1 MLLILD
7 NRVNKADLLVLIIEN
22 GIVISEEVET
32 EDPVSLGWSVHEFD
46 NALVSLF
53 GKPLISW
60 DFVNFIVTIEFKVD
74 IWYSSMLFISTL
86 ARCESVGH
94 DFTLHFAKESILDCV
109 EVFIWEHIK

>member
-60 DFVNFIVTIEFKVD
+60 NFVNFIVTIEFKVD
-74 IWYSSMLFISTL
+74 IRNSACCSSVHSQDVRVLAMTSHCISL
-86 ARCESVGH
+86 RKAS
-94 DFTLHFAKESILDCV
+94 
-109 EVFIWEHIK
+109 